1 MSELPSHFLVVGEE
15 QLGDGTDVLAAWQQ
29 AQADASQLLREL
41 PQRQDFAALMQEVFG
56 QAGTDPEVFAGRV
69 AELAQQLQS
78 GGLGLEIELR
88 SDAELNG
95 ARAAYAAQ
103 GHTGTERIYVNADWL
118 ASGASAAE
126 ISQVLLE
133 ESGHAID
140 QRLNAELESPGDEGE
155 LFAARLLDQPLSEG
169 QLERISADVDHQI
182 LELDGVLVA
191 VQTAGQYRSQ
201 QQSLHLCICQLGFFK

>member
-1 MSELPSHFLVVGEE
+1 
-15 QLGDGTDVLAAWQQ
+15 
-29 AQADASQLLREL
+29 
-41 PQRQDFAALMQEVFG
+41 MQEVFG

-118 ASGASAAE
+118 ASGASGAE

-140 QRLNAELESPGDEGE
+140 QRLNAELDSPGDEGE
-155 LFAARLLDQPLSEG
+155 LFAARLLGQPLSEG
-169 QLERISADVDHQI
+169 QLERISGDVDHQI
-182 LELDGVLVA
+182 LELDGMQVA
-191 VQTAGQYRSQ
+191 VQMTEVAQGSIII
-201 QQSLHLCICQLGFFK
+201 S